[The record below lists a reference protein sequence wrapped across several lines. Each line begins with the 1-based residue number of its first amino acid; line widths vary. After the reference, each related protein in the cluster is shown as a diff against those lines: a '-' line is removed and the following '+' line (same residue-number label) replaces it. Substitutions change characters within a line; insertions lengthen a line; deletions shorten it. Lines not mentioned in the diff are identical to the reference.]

1 MDNTKEDIKK
11 LFSLILGSKVNT
23 TSKPIEIDKKELF
36 IFTLQQLEICL
47 EKEDKIEEI
56 GINISSIT
64 DQLWF
69 IIENLVFAFYGSN
82 VSDLVMWFLYER
94 IDEDGEIQ
102 YYIGDD
108 EVEYLFNSPEDLW
121 SYINHHFL

>member
-1 MDNTKEDIKK
+1 MDNTKEDIKR

-23 TSKPIEIDKKELF
+23 ISKPIEIDKKELF
-36 IFTLQQLEICL
+36 ISTLQQLEICL
-47 EKEDKIEEI
+47 EKENKIEEI

-64 DQLWF
+64 DPLWF

-94 IDEDGEIQ
+94 MDEDDEIQ

-108 EVEYLFNSPEDLW
+108 GVKYLFASPEDLW